1 MVVFV
6 SVKRMVRGS
15 HKCVPELS
23 VLIMHRLCQG
33 FSMKCAC
40 ALIDKADALS
50 TPQEFVH
57 NELLQPYSV
66 RMGCTNQD

>member
-1 MVVFV
+1 M
-6 SVKRMVRGS
+6 
-15 HKCVPELS
+15 PELS